1 MRRTRPWQAASKVL
15 KERSP
20 ELWQSAVDAWAEGY
34 RRTEPVRLA
43 RDRVL
48 SAGVGRRSASDLAG
62 VERFVLFVGYPRSGH
77 TLVASML
84 NAHPAIVIGHRLRVL
99 SYLAAGFGRDQVYGM
114 VLLADRRF
122 GRRGRIGSKRYDY
135 SVPGQW
141 QGRYRD
147 LRVVGDGDVNT
158 GPLTRRPDLLERLRE
173 TTGALVPIIHVVRNP
188 FDNITTLAIRNRM
201 SLEESVDRYFAAVD
215 RTVALRD
222 GVRHDGWLDVRHE
235 EVISDPSRQLKEV
248 CGFLGVEAPDGW
260 AEACASIVYRKPRA
274 TRTQLPWSP
283 ELVAKA
289 EQRMVGVDFLA
300 GYNYELPEREM
311 GAT

>member
-1 MRRTRPWQAASKVL
+1 MRRSRPWRTVSKVL
-15 KERSP
+15 RDRSP
-20 ELWQSAVDAWAEGY
+20 ELWQAAVDTWSAGY

-43 RDRVL
+43 RDRLL
-48 SAGVGRRSASDLAG
+48 SAAVGRRAAVDL
-62 VERFVLFVGYPRSGH
+62 VNLERFVFFVGYPRSGH

-84 NAHPAIVIGHRLRVL
+84 NAHPSIVIGHRLRVL

-122 GRRGRIGSKRYDY
+122 ERLGRIGSKRYDY

-173 TTGALVPIIHVVRNP
+173 ISGLQVPIIHVVRNP

-201 SLEESVDRYFAAVD
+201 PLEESVDRYFAAVD
-215 RTVALRD
+215 RTVALRND
-222 GVRHDGWLDVRHE
+222 LRHDGWLDVGHE
-235 EVISDPSRQLKEV
+235 DVIADPAGHLAKI
-248 CGFLGVEAPDGW
+248 CDFLHVDAPPDW
-260 AEACASIVYRKPRA
+260 ADACASIVYHKPRA
-274 TRTQLPWSP
+274 SRTELPWSP
-283 ELVAKA
+283 ALVAKV
-289 EQRMVGVDFLA
+289 EQRMSSVDFLA
-300 GYNYELPEREM
+300 GYRFEVPGLE
-311 GAT
+311 T